1 MGCGVSRP
9 DEDDDVVSLCR
20 ERKRLLKSAIE
31 RRYSLAD
38 AHSRYND
45 SLNGVAAAIK
55 LFVARHSSPL
65 SPFLITFPTA
75 SDIDATQPS
84 NPMFLQQT
92 PSESTHE
99 AIGCKSSDSV
109 ISSDS
114 SEGESENEGEEEGE
128 GGVCDHF
135 YEGMAPPVPLP
146 QGDFEWDFFYP
157 FDTVRT
163 EVGLDN
169 GFRRTSD
176 DDDLRRI
183 RQQEG
188 IPELEEDGAR
198 EKGERK
204 VVVQMNGG
212 GVEGMTAA
220 GEPSPNQ
227 EHKGLRVID
236 TEASGR
242 ELLEALKDVEDHFV
256 RAYESGF
263 DVSRLLEV
271 NRVHLLSS
279 LEEIKESPK
288 KLVRSITWNRSN
300 LSRSSSSKTFLAPGS
315 KSSSTWSEL
324 GNDLID
330 DYEGMA
336 SGSLSQTLERLY
348 AWEKKLYEEVKAGDE
363 TRRTY
368 ERKCSHLKKQ
378 DDSGDGLHSVDKTSA
393 EVNDLY
399 TRILVGLQSAE
410 SISKRIEKLR
420 DEELLPQLVEL
431 LQGLIRIWKIMLE
444 SHETQN
450 KIMSEVKSFT
460 CPSYGKFCN
469 DSHRLA
475 TFQLETELQNWR
487 ACFAEYFSAQKAYIE
502 ALNGWLSKFI
512 APEVEFYSRIKSS
525 GPPYEI
531 RGPLLLVICRHW
543 LASLE
548 KLPDKLVKCTMKSF
562 GKDIRAIW
570 VQQGEEQ
577 QQKRKVDGLAKELD
591 RRVHAFKRAQSRI
604 LESKVPEQ
612 NKEADIRYR
621 IEYLS
626 EREGQLDDFR
636 KRLDAEKAKHLGS
649 MQETQQITLNAF
661 QIGFFS
667 VFESLTEF
675 SKASLKMYDD
685 LVTFCASYPK
695 VGDERSDK
703 PCYIMADMGN

>member
-1 MGCGVSRP
+1 MGCGASRP

-75 SDIDATQPS
+75 SDTDATQPS

-99 AIGCKSSDSV
+99 AIGCKSSDS
-109 ISSDS
+109 
-114 SEGESENEGEEEGE
+114 
-128 GGVCDHF
+128 
-135 YEGMAPPVPLP
+135 
-146 QGDFEWDFFYP
+146 WDFFYP

-204 VVVQMNGG
+204 
-212 GVEGMTAA
+212 
-220 GEPSPNQ
+220 
-227 EHKGLRVID
+227 
-236 TEASGR
+236 ASGR

-487 ACFAEYFSAQKAYIE
+487 
-502 ALNGWLSKFI
+502 
-512 APEVEFYSRIKSS
+512 
-525 GPPYEI
+525 PPYEI